1 MIYSKVLDIQYK
13 WKKKS
18 MNKDRIVNIYLTTM
32 QDGGA
37 FRQRWA
43 FLTPCFKL
51 IQVDAHVL
59 QNHMWIFTHTTELIT
74 RPIPLKKKN
83 QKTKMKT
90 KKKKVG

>member
-18 MNKDRIVNIYLTTM
+18 MNKGKIVKIYLTTM
-32 QDGGA
+32 QDGGS
-37 FRQRWA
+37 FRQRGA

-51 IQVDAHVL
+51 IQVYAHVL
-59 QNHMWIFTHTTELIT
+59 QNHMRKVTHITEPIT
-74 RPIPLKKKN
+74 RSIPLKKKN
-83 QKTKMKT
+83 QKTKMK